1 MVIGVNGL
9 TGMAVVL
16 PVDLV
21 RRQDRDSAQIQ
32 NLSMEGIIA
41 QEQTRSIKYVKLAAA
56 QVIDTILIIYVYK
69 ICCYFMVEKV
79 HTCLIEATYIPLER
93 T

>member
-21 RRQDRDSAQIQ
+21 RRQDRDSARIQ
-32 NLSMEGIIA
+32 NLSMEGIIV

-56 QVIDTILIIYVYK
+56 QVIVTILIIYVYT
-69 ICCYFMVEKV
+69 ICCYSMVKKV
-79 HTCLIEATYIPLER
+79 HTCFIEATYIPLKR
-93 T
+93 P

>member
-32 NLSMEGIIA
+32 NLSMEGIIV
-41 QEQTRSIKYVKLAAA
+41 QEQTKSTKYVKLAAV
-56 QVIDTILIIYVYK
+56 QVIVTILII
-69 ICCYFMVEKV
+69 
-79 HTCLIEATYIPLER
+79 
-93 T
+93 

>member
-21 RRQDRDSAQIQ
+21 RRQDRDFAQIQ
-32 NLSMEGIIA
+32 NLSMEGILV

-56 QVIDTILIIYVYK
+56 QVIVTFLITYVYAF
-69 ICCYFMVEKV
+69 CCYSMVENV
-79 HTCLIEATYIPLER
+79 HTCLIEATCILFTR